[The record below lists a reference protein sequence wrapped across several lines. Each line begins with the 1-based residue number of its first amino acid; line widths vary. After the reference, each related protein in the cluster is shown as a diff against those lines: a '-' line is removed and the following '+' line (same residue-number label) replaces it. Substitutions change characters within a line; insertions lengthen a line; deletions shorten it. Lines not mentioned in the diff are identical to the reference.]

1 MKKEKVKYSSSDFLV
16 TDLPNNRKD
25 LFFDILKNQWRNL
38 LLISFLLFV
47 SLLPLII
54 VRYSNLMNLSKIIA
68 ENKMELYYSR
78 LVAYNVIRVLL
89 YLLIGIVFSG
99 LGRIYK
105 KLSFNDGFFLGADL
119 LKGMKENIKEF
130 SILFIS
136 FGIVTLIFDLSAI
149 ELAKNSAVWSY
160 LLYIIKYVIVVPVLA
175 ITMCLSS
182 IYTDKLFKKIVVSF
196 KLYFKYLPKILLAFL
211 LIGFPLLLIL
221 ISSPSIQLFIPM
233 LYTLVYLPIA
243 YLAFVIFM
251 NSIFDKEINE
261 KNFPDLVGKGMY
273 KPN

>member
-78 LVAYNVIRVLL
+78 LVTYNVIRVLL

-119 LKGMKENIKEF
+119 LKGMKENVKEF

-196 KLYFKYLPKILLAFL
+196 KLYFKYLPKILLALL